1 MYCSVSIDTDELRAK
16 VIQNSNFLFQLPLRI
31 TEALHS
37 FRELE
42 EALVLNN
49 KREILLHATHY
60 LPTSTPTVLLTRE
73 GVPYVPNFT
82 LLPRGTRIE
91 DNFFT
96 ISFVLGE
103 GKNFQYVGIF
113 DTVME
118 FESDNDK
125 YRLDLDLG
133 RNMEASV
140 TSASGKLYE
149 FGIEKMVMHTGSLRH
164 EIENNAKA
172 IHQLFMLYD

>member
-1 MYCSVSIDTDELRAK
+1 M
-16 VIQNSNFLFQLPLRI
+16 
-31 TEALHS
+31 
-37 FRELE
+37 
-42 EALVLNN
+42 
-49 KREILLHATHY
+49 
-60 LPTSTPTVLLTRE
+60 
-73 GVPYVPNFT
+73 
-82 LLPRGTRIE
+82 
-91 DNFFT
+91 
-96 ISFVLGE
+96 LGE

-172 IHQLFMLYD
+172 IHQLFMLYDQRLEFGCFEWDTISDEKTVEFHNTSGVGIKHIELHGEGDISLAPGRACFNECTAL